1 MKVREWPLLL
11 VFLAGLFFPSSAQ
24 NPEAVTV
31 RIRAALYD
39 RDLNLKPV
47 PRLQIGIRSLDAP
60 DGAPK
65 DLLVWVQHSRLEES
79 FEAGMARSPGS
90 NQSVMES
97 RDTNDYYC

>member
-1 MKVREWPLLL
+1 L
-11 VFLAGLFFPSSAQ
+11 VSAQFLAIGLAAVVAPASAAAI
-24 NPEAVTV
+24 PDCAVG
-31 RIRAALYD
+31 
-39 RDLNLKPV
+39 
-47 PRLQIGIRSLDAP
+47 QDAP